1 MFVKS
6 ALSDTIAIKRHYID
20 VNILHKILANQIQQ
34 QVKRITHDQ
43 VEFIPVIL
51 EWFNTWKPIY
61 MIQYVNRIQNNH
73 LNTWKSIKNQQPIMV
88 KYLNK

>member
-20 VNILHKILANQIQQ
+20 VNILHKVLANQIQQ

-51 EWFNTWKPIY
+51 E
-61 MIQYVNRIQNNH
+61 
-73 LNTWKSIKNQQPIMV
+73 
-88 KYLNK
+88 